1 MTRVIYWFYQIIV
14 GLFVIAKAQ
23 TDHNL
28 HTWCKNQVDIEKEIY
43 QKYSVLRQSSNKMVT
58 FQT

>member
-14 GLFVIAKAQ
+14 GLFIIAKAQ

-28 HTWCKNQVDIEKEIY
+28 HTWCKNQVDIKTEIY
-43 QKYSVLRQSSNKMVT
+43 QK
-58 FQT
+58 